1 MVETK
6 YRRDIDGLRALAV
19 LPVIFFHANFSL
31 FSGGYVGVDI
41 FFVISGYLITCILLV
56 ENKENRFSISNFYL
70 RRARRILPALFCVII
85 ACFPFAWLWLLPGD
99 MKDFSQSAIAT
110 VAFVSNF
117 FFWLKTGYFDIEAEL
132 KPLLHTWSL
141 AVEEQYYL
149 FFPFLLYVLLKLQNK
164 FVVSLLITIAMISLL
179 VAQWGSSH
187 SPAANFFLFP
197 SRLWELLLGAITAI
211 YLFRNTSSYASNKLV
226 SEFLSFL
233 GLAFISIAIFG
244 LTKDTP
250 YPSTYT
256 LLPTIGTVLIIVF
269 SNKDM
274 LVGKLL
280 SNWLLVRIGVISYSA
295 YLWHQPLFAFAR
307 YRTLGELKPI
317 TTLILIGITL
327 LLAYLTWRLIENP
340 FRRTIKTKPFI
351 LTCVCL
357 AAAILIAGILG
368 HTTNGFSHN
377 RKISDLPDNYLENAL
392 VARKINQGIDGKL
405 CISNFASLCQ
415 VTTFD
420 SENPSILMI
429 GDSHSADFTNQFR
442 NYAIKNKLN
451 AWQMSITGCAFLFS
465 QTVSNPECGNA
476 KSLVLEK
483 IKEQK
488 INDVIIVGNYFF
500 HTFTRPEES
509 RALDISSMTG
519 FINQLLDLNASVTF
533 FIPRIN
539 FNYSPIRVA
548 ALNKLD
554 ELKLERSEKNELDWM
569 SALNAL
575 NKNKNFHLFDQNS
588 VLLNLGCGL
597 NECFKGHSQNMVPFY
612 RDASHLTE
620 IGSNILFDRYISDKF
635 ETSKTN

>member
-1 MVETK
+1 MAETK

-19 LPVIFFHANFSL
+19 LPVIFFHANFNI

-41 FFVISGYLITCILLV
+41 FFVISGYLITSILLI
-56 ENKENRFSISNFYL
+56 EIKENRFSISSFYL

-85 ACFPFAWLWLLPGD
+85 ACIPFAWLWLLPGD

-117 FFWLKTGYFDIEAEL
+117 FFWLKTGYFDIEAEF

-164 FVVSLLITIAMISLL
+164 FVVSLLIVIVLISLL
-179 VAQWGSSH
+179 IAQWGSSH
-187 SPAANFFLFP
+187 SPTANFFLFP

-211 YLFRNTSSYASNKLV
+211 YLTRNSSSYKSNKLIN
-226 SEFLSFL
+226 EFLSLL
-233 GLAFISIAIFG
+233 GLIFISMAIFG
-244 LTKDTP
+244 LNKNTP
-250 YPSTYT
+250 YPSIYT

-269 SNKDM
+269 SNNEV

-280 SNWLLVRIGVISYSA
+280 SNELIVRIGVISYSA

-317 TTLILIGITL
+317 TTLTLIGITL
-327 LLAYLTWRLIENP
+327 VLAYITWRLIENP
-340 FRRTIKTKPFI
+340 FRRTIKTKSFSLI
-351 LTCVCL
+351 CVCL
-357 AAAILIAGILG
+357 VAAILIAGIFG
-368 HTTNGFSHN
+368 HTTNGFSHD
-377 RKISDLPDNYLENAL
+377 RKISGLPDNYLENAL

-415 VTTFD
+415 VTSFD

-465 QTVSNPECGNA
+465 QTVNNPDCGKA

-483 IKEQK
+483 AKNHEF
-488 INDVIIVGNYFF
+488 NEIIIIGNYYF
-500 HTFTRPEES
+500 HTLIRPEES
-509 RALDISSMTG
+509 RSLDIQSLTS
-519 FINQLLDLNASVTF
+519 FIDDLLKSGITVTF

-548 ALNKLD
+548 TLNKL
-554 ELKLERSEKNELDWM
+554 EQLKIEKNSTNELDWM
-569 SALNAL
+569 AELEKL
-575 NKNKNFHLFDQNS
+575 KQHENFHVFDQNRI
-588 VLLNLGCGL
+588 LFTLGCGL
-597 NECFKGHSQNMVPFY
+597 IECFNGHSQNMIPLY
-612 RDASHLTE
+612 RDSSHLTE
-620 IGSNILFDRYISDKF
+620 IGSNMLFDEYIS
-635 ETSKTN
+635 NRLNVR